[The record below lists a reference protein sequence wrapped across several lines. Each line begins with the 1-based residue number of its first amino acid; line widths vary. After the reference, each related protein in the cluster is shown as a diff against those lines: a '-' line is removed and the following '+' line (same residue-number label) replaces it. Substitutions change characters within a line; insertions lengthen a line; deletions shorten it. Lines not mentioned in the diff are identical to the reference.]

1 MVFLEVALQ
10 YLQNARE
17 RWGEGREN
25 GHRAMK
31 GSRNVQ
37 IS

>member
-17 RWGEGREN
+17 RWGGRE
-25 GHRAMK
+25 REWP
-31 GSRNVQ
+31 
-37 IS
+37 